1 MFGHHDLYRDGVPAR
16 SVIISVLEGEKGTKH
31 QTGQEVF
38 YDVVAR
44 VEFGDGTEGQ
54 HRERLWYRD
63 AGACTVGDV
72 LPVRY
77 DQQHRDKIVFDLPQL
92 QASRYSPRE
101 RVDGR
106 PARQPAIQVG
116 PHAGNV
122 SADTMREL
130 LGELRADP
138 QGFTDHLLRMAQ
150 EGGTNTFVFTS
161 TTNITAPVQ
170 QSDNGVGFPVVDLN
184 NDEIEDI

>member
-16 SVIISVLEGEKGTKH
+16 SVVISLLEGEKGSKH
-31 QTGQEVF
+31 QTGQDVF

-54 HRERLWYRD
+54 HRERLWHRD
-63 AGACTVGDV
+63 VGACTVGDV

-77 DQQHRDKIVFDLPQL
+77 DQHHRDKIVFDLPQL
-92 QASRYSPRE
+92 KASRYSPKE

-106 PARQPAIQVG
+106 PAQQQTTRASTQS
-116 PHAGNV
+116 GNM
-122 SADTMREL
+122 SADAMREL
-130 LGELRADP
+130 LSELRADP
-138 QGFTDHLLRMAQ
+138 QGFTDHVLRMAQ

-161 TTNITAPVQ
+161 NISTPAQ
-170 QSDNGVGFPVVDLN
+170 QPDNGIGFPVVDLSD
-184 NDEIEDI
+184 DEIEDI